1 MKNIIQR
8 IINIIKENFPN
19 GVRADFIDANKIFRL
34 YAANYHEEI
43 SRAKIIEIICKNGV
57 ENGGR
62 YYFIS
67 ASKVEEIQKL
77 FAGILEKNS
86 IAYYSEIYEKHS
98 DFFARLQIFSIDVLK
113 DFLLKLNDGNFYFE
127 EFCATHESTR
137 LETELEKIFALTEKT
152 VNLET
157 LQKNFPYVPTR
168 KILEIISNTKK
179 YLPIEGGYI
188 PISKLQF
195 DTKEIDAAKKMLM
208 KITDENNYAT
218 FDNCDLSS
226 NFALNPE
233 VSEKNLRDV
242 IFDKFF
248 SVEFDKRGNRIFK
261 KGYKNNSDYFMPD
274 LRKFVAA
281 RQELSTDELFN
292 FAKSLGVSKGSIHLP
307 LRAANEL
314 MIRVEKN
321 FFVKDAL
328 INFDIERID
337 AALNPFV
344 QGKIIPLRA
353 VTSFTGFPAVGAY
366 TWNLFLLESFL
377 RRFSKKYSFMAAGA
391 NVNNSNVGAIFPKSM
406 NFKDYLELQV
416 AAVIQEKIPLEK
428 SAVENFLISQGYRNK
443 KNDKIINGII
453 SEISRRQEK
462 I

>member
-1 MKNIIQR
+1 MQDTEPKIID
-8 IINIIKENFPN
+8 IIKKNFPN

-43 SRAKIIEIICKNGV
+43 SRDKIIETICKNGV

-67 ASKVEEIQKL
+67 SSKVEELQKL

-98 DFFARLQIFSIDVLK
+98 DFFARLQIFSIEVLK
-113 DFLLKLNDGNFYFE
+113 DFLPELNDGNFYFG
-127 EFCATHESTR
+127 EFCAANESAW
-137 LETELEKIFALTEKT
+137 LELEISKIFASTEKP
-152 VNLET
+152 VSLET
-157 LQKNFPYVPTR
+157 LQKNFPYVPAK
-168 KILEIISNTKK
+168 KILEVLSKK
-179 YLPIEGGYI
+179 YLPIEGGYF

-195 DTKEIDAAKKMLM
+195 DTEEIDAAKNRLL
-208 KITDENNYAT
+208 KILVQNNYAT

-226 NFALNPE
+226 NFELNPE

-242 IFDKFF
+242 IFKKFF
-248 SVEFDKRGNRIFK
+248 AVDFDKRGNRIFK
-261 KGYKNNSDYFMPD
+261 KGSKNNVSYFMPD
-274 LRKFVAA
+274 LRKFVST

-292 FAKSLGVSKGSIHLP
+292 FAESLGTTTRHIP
-307 LRAANEL
+307 LNAANEL

-328 INFDIERID
+328 IHFDVEGID
-337 AALNPFV
+337 AALNSFV

-377 RRFSKKYSFMAAGA
+377 RRFSKKYSLMAAGA
-391 NVNNSNVGAIFPKSM
+391 NVNNSNAGAIFPNSLK
-406 NFKDYLELQV
+406 FKDYLDLQV

-428 SAVENFLISQGYRNK
+428 SAVENFLVEQGYRVTK
-443 KNDKIINGII
+443 TDKTTNEII
-453 SEISRRQEK
+453 SEIARRQEK